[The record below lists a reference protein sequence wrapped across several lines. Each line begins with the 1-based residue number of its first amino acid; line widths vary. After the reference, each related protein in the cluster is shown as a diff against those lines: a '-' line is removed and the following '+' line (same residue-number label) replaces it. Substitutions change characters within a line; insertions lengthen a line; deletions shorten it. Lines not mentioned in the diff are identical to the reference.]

1 MKKYKNYADNMK
13 KRRILKK
20 QGFENI
26 KIKNGKIKSKARYE
40 WPYAEKEEERD
51 WEEESL
57 QAQADSYDYSQ
68 DYWDSIY
75 EASL

>member
-1 MKKYKNYADNMK
+1 MKYGQQLTNKERNIMKKYKNYADNMK

-40 WPYAEKEEERD
+40 WPY
-51 WEEESL
+51 
-57 QAQADSYDYSQ
+57 
-68 DYWDSIY
+68 YWDNFY
-75 EASL
+75 KASL